1 MEFEGTHS
9 IYQQVADHVVEKI
22 LRKTWKE
29 KERIPSV
36 RELAV
41 ELEVNPNTVNKAY
54 AQLQDQD
61 LIHIQ
66 RGIGYF
72 VSPGAVS
79 AARKLKRRE
88 FVENDLP
95 GLFKAM
101 DLLNISLDELKELK
115 GGMK

>member
-1 MEFEGTHS
+1 MEFESSHS

-22 LRKTWKE
+22 LREVWKE
-29 KERIPSV
+29 EERIPSV

-61 LIHIQ
+61 LIYIQ

-72 VSPGAVS
+72 VSPNAVS
-79 AARKLKRRE
+79 SARQIKRKE
-88 FVENDLP
+88 FVKNDLP
-95 GLFKAM
+95 SLFKTM
-101 DLLNISLDELKELK
+101 DLLGITMEELKELK
-115 GGMK
+115 SQNS